1 MNLTLEER
9 VARLEYFIGNIDQIK
24 AYANTLQEVI
34 DRYLSPLYIEK
45 TDNTGSTLFVD
56 SYLGDTDNVPIN
68 SILKIRASHNLD
80 MTGADDAELV
90 LMNGSK
96 EARFPMRKYVNG
108 SLVKLESNNFVE
120 GTIYDVYINGQSIAI
135 CTSSDTGIRALSEI
149 DTLRKE
155 IDEIQEFLG
164 TLGSTDEGFNFE
176 GSLTVDKIITKE
188 AKVDN
193 KLDISTVTN
202 FSLPA
207 DTTISDPNNPT
218 SVVNKKYT
226 DKLVNDSLI
235 DFFARKHLIGT
246 SEASVAM
253 EHRENDSFYFKI
265 GD

>member
-56 SYLGDTDNVPIN
+56 SYLGDTNNVPIN

-80 MTGADDAELV
+80 MTGAQDAELV

-120 GTIYDVYINGQSIAI
+120 GTIYDVYINGQNIAI

-164 TLGSTDEGFNFE
+164 TLGSTEEGFNFE
-176 GSLTVDKIITKE
+176 GSLTVEKLITKE
-188 AKVDN
+188 AKVDD
-193 KLDISTVTN
+193 KLEISTVTN
-202 FSLPA
+202 LTLPA
-207 DTTISDPNNPT
+207 NTTISDPNTPN
-218 SVVNKKYT
+218 SVANKKYV
-226 DKLVNDSLI
+226 DKLVDDSLI
-235 DFFARKHLIGT
+235 NFFARKHLVDTRDATI
-246 SEASVAM
+246 AM
-253 EHRENDSFYFKI
+253 NGRENDSFYFKI